1 MIINCMSSILR
12 ERERERERGVKM
24 KWTAKERGDRESY

>member
-1 MIINCMSSILR
+1 MSSIL
-12 ERERERERGVKM
+12 RERERERGVKM